1 MNSYPS
7 EHSVLVL
14 DNARIHHDK
23 DLIEYIESFGG
34 RVEFLPPYSPDF
46 NPIESSFSVI
56 KSFLQKYRDFVNLCS
71 DPKYPLFIACIQL
84 QIWQQNFLK
93 IQFICNIL

>member
-1 MNSYPS
+1 MNSYPNK
-7 EHSVLVL
+7 HSVLVL
-14 DNARIHHDK
+14 DNAQIHHDK
-23 DLIEYIESFGG
+23 VLIDYIESFGG
-34 RVEFLPPYSPDF
+34 RVEFLPPYSPNF

>member
-7 EHSVLVL
+7 AHSVLIL
-14 DNARIHHDK
+14 DNAQIHHDN

-34 RVEFLPPYSPDF
+34 CVEFLPPYSPDF

-56 KSFLQKYRDFVNLCS
+56 KPFLQKYRDVVNSCS
-71 DPKYPLFIACIQL
+71 DSKYPLH
-84 QIWQQNFLK
+84 NVK
-93 IQFICNIL
+93 VGV